1 MLGNFKLSKE
11 SIFLDASTLLEL
23 YLRRP
28 KSLQIQTILAEFDK
42 LYITPITIGILFYYT
57 EKEKLDTQIAEFI
70 VANCHV
76 LTMSDSTYK
85 MAKQIYNKK
94 DLEDA
99 MQIACA
105 KENNIQTV
113 LTLDKEMAKKYGEM
127 INFVE
132 V

>member
-57 EKEKLDTQIAEFI
+57 EKEKLDIQIAEFI

>member
-1 MLGNFKLSKE
+1 MLGNFKLSKG
-11 SIFLDASTLLEL
+11 SIFLDASILLEP

-57 EKEKLDTQIAEFI
+57 EKEKLDIQIAEFI